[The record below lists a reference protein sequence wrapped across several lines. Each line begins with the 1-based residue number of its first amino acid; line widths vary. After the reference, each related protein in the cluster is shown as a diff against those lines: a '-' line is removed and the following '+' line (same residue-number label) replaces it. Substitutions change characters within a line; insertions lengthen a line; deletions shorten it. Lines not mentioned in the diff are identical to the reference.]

1 MSYVNPLN
9 LQRLSAAVNLGL
21 LTLGAYMGVGLFYQ
35 MVAVYIE
42 KPQATAQIVAQSSA
56 RESGAASKP
65 VNHYNPIMDRD
76 LFKIGKAAAPAKK
89 PEIDPDTLAKTQL
102 NLKLWGTVSGDTDRV
117 YAVIEDLQK
126 REQNLYRV
134 GDTIQNATV
143 KIVMREKVVLNVEG
157 RDEVLAM
164 EEMAEGGSSSA
175 MIASKGRSPRTPQPM
190 AEPQPTG
197 GDADQQN
204 ITLQRSMVE
213 ESFNDMNKLMTEI
226 AITPNMEDGQPNGLS
241 LNRISPNSIFR
252 RMGLRNGDVLMGV
265 NGEPIQSPEDAMRM
279 YNSIKS
285 SNEVQVQVKRR
296 GQDRTIIYNLQ

>member
-9 LQRLSAAVNLGL
+9 LQRLTAAINLGL
-21 LTLGAYMGVGLFYQ
+21 LTLGAYLGVGLFYQ
-35 MVAVYIE
+35 TVGVYIKAPE
-42 KPQATAQIVAQSSA
+42 PTQAAVQAAS
-56 RESGAASKP
+56 RESGSVAKP
-65 VNHYNPIMDRD
+65 LDQYNPIMERD
-76 LFKIGKAAAPAKK
+76 LFKIGKAAAPAKT
-89 PEIDPDTLAKTQL
+89 PEVDPDSLAKTQL
-102 NLKLWGTVSGDTDRV
+102 NLKLWGTVSGDTEQV

-143 KIVMREKVVLNVEG
+143 KIVMREKVVLNVGG

-164 EEMAEGGSSSA
+164 EDMSEGGATSPTMA
-175 MIASKGRSPRTPQPM
+175 ARGRSMHAPQPIP
-190 AEPQPTG
+190 EPASG
-197 GDADQQN
+197 GDSEQQN

-285 SNEVQVQVKRR
+285 SGEVQVQVKRR

>member
-9 LQRLSAAVNLGL
+9 LQRLTAAVNLGL
-21 LTLGAYMGVGLFYQ
+21 LTLGAYLGVGLFYQ
-35 MVAVYIE
+35 TVGVYIKAPE
-42 KPQATAQIVAQSSA
+42 PTQTAIQAAT
-56 RESGAASKP
+56 RESGSVTKP
-65 VNHYNPIMDRD
+65 INQYNPIMERD
-76 LFKIGKAAAPAKK
+76 LFKIGKAAAPAKT
-89 PEIDPDTLAKTQL
+89 PEVDPDSLAKTQL
-102 NLKLWGTVSGDTDRV
+102 NLKLWGTVSGDTEQV

-164 EEMAEGGSSSA
+164 EDMSMGGASSPT
-175 MIASKGRSPRTPQPM
+175 MASKGRSMHTPQPM
-190 AEPQPTG
+190 PEPPSG
-197 GDADQQN
+197 GDSEQQN

-285 SNEVQVQVKRR
+285 SGEVQVQVKRR

>member
-1 MSYVNPLN
+1 MSYVNTLN
-9 LQRLSAAVNLGL
+9 LQRLAAIINLGL
-21 LTLGAYMGVGLFYQ
+21 LTLGAYLGTSLFYQ
-35 MVAVYIE
+35 MLGVYIKAPE
-42 KPQATAQIVAQSSA
+42 PAQLAAQAAT
-56 RESGAASKP
+56 RESASVTKP
-65 VNHYNPIMDRD
+65 VDQYNPILERD
-76 LFKIGKAAAPAKK
+76 LFKIGKATAPPKT
-89 PEIDPDTLAKTQL
+89 PEVDPDSLAKTQL
-102 NLKLWGTVSGDTDRV
+102 NLKLWGTVSGDTEQV

-134 GDTIQNATV
+134 GDAIQNATV

-164 EEMAEGGSSSA
+164 EEMSEGGSSSN
-175 MIASKGRSPRTPQPM
+175 MMASKGRSARMPQPM
-190 AEPQPTG
+190 PESPSG
-197 GDADQQN
+197 GEGAQQN

-213 ESFNDMNKLMTEI
+213 ESFNDMNRLMTEI

>member
-9 LQRLSAAVNLGL
+9 LQRLTAAINLGL
-21 LTLGAYMGVGLFYQ
+21 LTLGAYLGVGLFYQ
-35 MVAVYIE
+35 TVGVYIKAPE
-42 KPQATAQIVAQSSA
+42 PTQTAIQAAT
-56 RESGAASKP
+56 RESGSVTKP
-65 VNHYNPIMDRD
+65 INQYNPIMERD
-76 LFKIGKAAAPAKK
+76 LFKIGKAAAPAKT
-89 PEIDPDTLAKTQL
+89 PEVDPDSLAKTQL
-102 NLKLWGTVSGDTDRV
+102 NLKLWGTVSGDTEQV

-164 EEMAEGGSSSA
+164 EDMSMGGASSPT
-175 MIASKGRSPRTPQPM
+175 MASKGRSMHTPQPM
-190 AEPQPTG
+190 PEPPSG
-197 GDADQQN
+197 GDSEQQN

-285 SNEVQVQVKRR
+285 SGEVQVQVKRR

>member
-9 LQRLSAAVNLGL
+9 LQRLTAAVNLGL
-21 LTLGAYMGVGLFYQ
+21 LTLGAYLGVGLFYQ
-35 MVAVYIE
+35 TVGVYIKAPE
-42 KPQATAQIVAQSSA
+42 PTQTAIQAAT
-56 RESGAASKP
+56 RESGSVTKP
-65 VNHYNPIMDRD
+65 INLYNPIMERD
-76 LFKIGKAAAPAKK
+76 LFKIGKAAAPAKT
-89 PEIDPDTLAKTQL
+89 PEVDPDSLAKTQL
-102 NLKLWGTVSGDTDRV
+102 NLKLWGTVSGDTEQV

-164 EEMAEGGSSSA
+164 EDMSMGGASSPT
-175 MIASKGRSPRTPQPM
+175 MASKGRSMHTPQPM
-190 AEPQPTG
+190 PEPPSG
-197 GDADQQN
+197 GDSEQQN

-285 SNEVQVQVKRR
+285 SGEVQVQVKRR

>member
-1 MSYVNPLN
+1 MSYVNTLN
-9 LQRLSAAVNLGL
+9 LQRLTAVANLGL
-21 LTLGAYMGVGLFYQ
+21 LTLGAYLGVGLFYQ
-35 MVAVYIE
+35 TVGVYIKAPE
-42 KPQATAQIVAQSSA
+42 PTLAAVQTAA
-56 RESGAASKP
+56 RESASATKP
-65 VNHYNPIMDRD
+65 VGQYNPIMERD
-76 LFKIGKAAAPAKK
+76 LFKIGKAAAPAKT
-89 PEIDPDTLAKTQL
+89 PEVDPDSLAKTQL
-102 NLKLWGTVSGDTDRV
+102 NLKLWGTVSGDTEQV

-164 EEMAEGGSSSA
+164 EDMSEGGASSP
-175 MIASKGRSPRTPQPM
+175 MVASRGRSMQMPQPM
-190 AEPQPTG
+190 PDSLSG
-197 GDADQQN
+197 GDGGQQN

-213 ESFNDMNKLMTEI
+213 ESFNDMNRLMTEI

-279 YNSIKS
+279 YQGIKS
-285 SNEVQVQVKRR
+285 SNEIQVQVKRR